1 MIEYSVSR
9 RSQPIEIRS
18 LHRQRGSV
26 GWTVDAENAVA
37 EQRTLRA
44 RVLLYVSLA
53 TLLAL
58 LYWASVAVLDEVT
71 RGQARVVPST
81 QLQVIQS
88 FDGGVVT
95 DILVREGD
103 LVQPGDTL
111 VRIDPVRFEATLR
124 ESQAELLSL
133 TATAARLNALL
144 DGIPLELPPQ
154 IQQLAPELA
163 MREFRLFQSVRDEL
177 SERKLSANE
186 RLNQRAEELSE
197 ARARRG
203 QLVRRLESVR
213 NELAINRTL
222 IASRAVA
229 EVDIIRLEREVSSL
243 EGDLDQVDAQIRR
256 LISAQSEA
264 ELAVNELESNARLE
278 WQRTLADTENRL
290 SSVQEQLAGRAD
302 RVRLTEILA
311 PVRGIVQRL
320 HVTTQ
325 GGVIQPGREVLDLV
339 PIDDQLIVEARIAP
353 QDIAFLR
360 LSQPAV
366 VKMSAYDFNIFGG
379 FPGEVVH
386 ISADS
391 IIQDNGDSYYLVR
404 IEIERTERTRELEIL
419 PGMTAQVDILTGKR
433 TVLDYLLKPV
443 LRARE
448 YALTER

>member
-1 MIEYSVSR
+1 MIKGLFSYRSR
-9 RSQPIEIRS
+9 LMACRS
-18 LHRQRGSV
+18 LRLQRGSV
-26 GWTVDAENAVA
+26 GWTADADNAIA
-37 EQRTLRA
+37 EQRTLKA
-44 RVLLYVSLA
+44 RLLLYLSLA
-53 TLLAL
+53 SLLAL
-58 LYWASVAVLDEVT
+58 VYWASIAELDEVT

-103 LVQPGDTL
+103 LVQPGQTL

-133 TATAARLNALL
+133 TATAARLNALI
-144 DGIPLELPPQ
+144 DDVPLELPPQ
-154 IQQLAPELA
+154 IQQDAPELA
-163 MREFRLFQSVRDEL
+163 MRESRLYQSVRDEL
-177 SERKLSANE
+177 TERKLSANE
-186 RLNQRAEELSE
+186 RLNQRSEELSE
-197 ARARRG
+197 ARARRS

-229 EVDIIRLEREVSSL
+229 EVDILRLEREVSSL

-256 LISAQSEA
+256 LTSAQSEA

-278 WQRTLADTENRL
+278 WQRTLAETENRL
-290 SSVQEQLAGRAD
+290 ASVQEQLAGRAD

-320 HVTTQ
+320 HVSTR

-360 LSQPAV
+360 LGQPAV

-391 IIQDNGDSYYLVR
+391 ILQDNGDSFYLVR
-404 IEIERTERTRELEIL
+404 IEIERTERTQELEIL

-448 YALTER
+448 YAMTER

>member
-1 MIEYSVSR
+1 MTKTFKL
-9 RSQPIEIRS
+9 QPPAKS
-18 LHRQRGSV
+18 LFLQRGSV
-26 GWTVDAENAVA
+26 GWSVDADNAIA

-58 LYWASVAVLDEVT
+58 LYWASIAVLDEVT

-103 LVQPGDTL
+103 LVQPGDIL

-144 DGIPLELPPQ
+144 DDSSLELPAQ
-154 IQQLAPELA
+154 VQQNAPELA
-163 MREFRLFQSVRDEL
+163 MRELRLYQSIRDEL
-177 SERKLSANE
+177 AERKLSANE
-186 RLNQRAEELSE
+186 RLNQRSEELGE
-197 ARARRG
+197 ARARRN
-203 QLVRRLESVR
+203 QLARRLESVR
-213 NELAINRTL
+213 NELTINRTL
-222 IASRAVA
+222 VASRAVA

-256 LISAQSEA
+256 LTSAQSEA
-264 ELAVNELESNARLE
+264 ELAVSELESNARLE
-278 WQRTLADTENRL
+278 WQRAVAETEDRL

-302 RVRLTEILA
+302 RVRLTEIMA

-339 PIDDQLIVEARIAP
+339 PLDDQLIVEARIAP
-353 QDIAFLR
+353 QDIAFL
-360 LSQPAV
+360 SQGQPAV

-379 FPGEVVH
+379 FPGEVSH

-391 IIQDNGDSYYLVR
+391 IMQDNGESYYLVR
-404 IEIERTERTRELEIL
+404 ISIERTDRTRELEVL